1 MLPGGGK
8 AWHFEHSRLAK
19 RSGASAPA
27 GPAALRNPARHRA
40 KPGSL
45 RGGVSAL
52 GQVSQIIGWEEAA
65 VCHPKTS
72 KKPESGK

>member
-1 MLPGGGK
+1 MLAGGGK
-8 AWHFEHSRLAK
+8 AWHLEHSRLAK
-19 RSGASAPA
+19 RSEVSSPA
-27 GPAALRNPARHRA
+27 VLRNPARHRA

-52 GQVSQIIGWEEAA
+52 GQVSQIIGSEEAA